1 MSKKQQFKDAILN
14 PPPGRLEKIEY
25 RSHFLQILG
34 VLFVCAILI
43 SRGFWWIIFAFI
55 FSLGI
60 SYSQGVAAYR
70 RYKTLMMYQEEYDP
84 EIDKSPTRRADYVIK
99 EVFGNWTWIWACIAA
114 IAITY
119 LIVPLTT
126 IWWKISFTMI
136 LFFIYL
142 ILYYGVFYNIAKLI
156 YGKEKG

>member
-25 RSHFLQILG
+25 RSHFFQILG

-43 SRGFWWIIFAFI
+43 AKGLWYVIFAFI
-55 FSLGI
+55 FSVGI

-70 RYKTLMMYQEEYDP
+70 RYKTLMIYQEEYDP
-84 EIDKSPTRRADYVIK
+84 EIDKSPTRRADYVIRQAFG
-99 EVFGNWTWIWACIAA
+99 EYMWVWVFIIA
-114 IAITY
+114 IVITY
-119 LIVPLTT
+119 LIVPITT
-126 IWWKISFTMI
+126 IWWKISFIMV

-142 ILYYGVFYNIAKLI
+142 ILYYGVFYYLALLI
-156 YGKEKG
+156 YEREK